1 MKKLKSIPQFKNE
14 DQERDFWTKNDSS
27 DYMDWNKADKA
38 IFPNLKASTK
48 TISIRMSES
57 LLHRIKTEAN
67 RQDVPYQSFIKV
79 MLDKEMSER
88 EKA

>member
-1 MKKLKSIPQFKNE
+1 MKNLKSIPQFKNE
-14 DQERDFWTKNDSS
+14 DQERNFWAKNDSS
-27 DYMDWNKADKA
+27 VYIDWSKADKA
-38 IFPNLKASTK
+38 LFPNLKPSTK

-57 LLHRIKTEAN
+57 LLSRIKAEAN

-79 MLDKEMSER
+79 VLDREINEL